1 VWGSGPLIFQKSSFI
16 GFSFQQ
22 LLSFFP
28 NRLGRDDLN
37 LMAILS
43 QCKWF
48 RRNKLVFDD
57 VLLHPSTVVQKA
69 KMGLEVFL
77 KSYASHLNK
86 EVEPSP
92 PMFTR
97 RWLPPHPGTIKI
109 NWDASINKSTG
120 CVGWGIVA
128 RDHCG
133 SVLGAKSAYNKI
145 SVEPVIDEAMAALEA
160 CLFCKE
166 VGFFDII
173 LEGDAL
179 QIVLEINSGSLSLS
193 CFGHFID
200 SINREL
206 SSFRSAKFVHVPR
219 ELNSTVRVLAKEASF
234 HCLDHVWLEETLYS
248 ISDVVLREH
257 VSL

>member
-57 VLLHPSTVVQKA
+57 VLLHPSTVVQEA

-77 KSYASHLNK
+77 KSYASQLNK

-92 PMFTR
+92 AMFTR
-97 RWLPPHPGTIKI
+97 RWQPPHPGTIKI
-109 NWDASINKSTG
+109 N
-120 CVGWGIVA
+120 
-128 RDHCG
+128 
-133 SVLGAKSAYNKI
+133 
-145 SVEPVIDEAMAALEA
+145 
-160 CLFCKE
+160 
-166 VGFFDII
+166 
-173 LEGDAL
+173 
-179 QIVLEINSGSLSLS
+179 
-193 CFGHFID
+193 
-200 SINREL
+200 
-206 SSFRSAKFVHVPR
+206 
-219 ELNSTVRVLAKEASF
+219 
-234 HCLDHVWLEETLYS
+234 
-248 ISDVVLREH
+248 
-257 VSL
+257 